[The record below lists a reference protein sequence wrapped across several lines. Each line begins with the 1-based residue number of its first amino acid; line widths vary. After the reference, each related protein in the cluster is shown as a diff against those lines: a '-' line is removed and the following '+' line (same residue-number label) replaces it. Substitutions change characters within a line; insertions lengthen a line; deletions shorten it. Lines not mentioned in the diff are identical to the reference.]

1 MTSFQIYPAVDLRDG
16 NCVRLKHGKE
26 DDMTIYEV
34 DPIKQVNFFLKNG
47 FKWVH
52 IVDLNAAFGREDNK
66 KIILQILKSFKK
78 KINIQLGGGI
88 RSIEDI
94 KFWID
99 AGVSRIVL
107 GTFAFKNPDL
117 INNLSDLFSKKLALG
132 LDIKNKK
139 VAVNGW
145 KKLLEIDPIK
155 YVNQIDK
162 KYFDKVIYTD
172 ISKDGT
178 LKGVNISQTKKF
190 AKSIDIPIIASGG
203 ISNINNVKALYDQK
217 DIGISGVIIGKAIYE
232 KKFDLKNLA
241 KFSGIFKCYQN
252 V

>member
-1 MTSFQIYPAVDLRDG
+1 MTKFLIYPAVDIKDG
-16 NCVRLKHGKE
+16 KCVRLIHGKE
-26 DDMTIYEV
+26 NHMTIYED
-34 DPIKQVNFFLKNG
+34 DPIKQVNFFSKNG

-52 IVDLNAAFGREDNK
+52 IVDLNAAFGKGDNK
-66 KIILQILKSFKK
+66 KIILQILKSFNRD
-78 KINIQLGGGI
+78 INVQLGGGI

-94 KFWID
+94 QFWID

-107 GTFAFKNPDL
+107 GTLAFKTPDL
-117 INNLSDLFSKKLALG
+117 INNLSDFFSKKLALG

-139 VAVNGW
+139 IAVNGW
-145 KKLLEIDPIK
+145 TKLLEIDPIQ

-190 AKSIDIPIIASGG
+190 AKSIEIPVIASGG
-203 ISNINNVKALYDQK
+203 ISNINNVRALYDNK
-217 DIGISGVIIGKAIYE
+217 IIGISGVIIGKAIYE
-232 KKFDLKNLA
+232 KKFDIKDLVKL
-241 KFSGIFKCYQN
+241 SGN
-252 V
+252 

>member
-1 MTSFQIYPAVDLRDG
+1 MTNFQIYPAIDLKDG
-16 NCVRLKHGKE
+16 NCVRLVHGKE
-26 DDMTIYEV
+26 KEMTIYEK

-52 IVDLNAAFGREDNK
+52 IVDLNAAFGRYNNK
-66 KIILQILKSFKK
+66 NVILQILKIFKNNIK
-78 KINIQLGGGI
+78 IQLGGGI
-88 RSIEDI
+88 RSLEDI
-94 KFWID
+94 KFWIE

-117 INNLSDLFSKKLALG
+117 INNLGNYFYKKLALG

-139 VAVNGW
+139 IAVNGW
-145 KKLLEIDPIK
+145 TKLLEIDPIK
-155 YVNQIDK
+155 YISEVDK

-178 LKGVNISQTKKF
+178 LTGVNVPQTKKF
-190 AKSIDIPIIASGG
+190 ANLIKIPIIASGG
-203 ISNINNVKALYDQK
+203 ISNIDNVKDLYDQR

-232 KKFDLKNLA
+232 KKFDLKNLR
-241 KFSGIFKCYQN
+241 KFSGN
-252 V
+252 

>member
-1 MTSFQIYPAVDLRDG
+1 MNNFQIYPAVDLKDG

-26 DDMTIYEV
+26 DDVTIYEV
-34 DPIKQVNFFLKNG
+34 DPIKQINFFLKNG

-52 IVDLNAAFGREDNK
+52 VVDLNAAFGKYDNK
-66 KIILQILKSFKK
+66 KIILQILKTFKK
-78 KINIQLGGGI
+78 NIKIQLGGGI

-117 INNLSDLFSKKLALG
+117 INNLSDFFYKKLALG

-139 VAVNGW
+139 IAVNGW
-145 KKLLEIDPIK
+145 KKLLEIDPII

-178 LKGVNISQTKKF
+178 LTGVNITQTKKF

-203 ISNINNVKALYDQK
+203 ISNINNVKALHDQK

-232 KKFDLKNLA
+232 NKIDLKHLA
-241 KFSGIFKCYQN
+241 KFLGN
-252 V
+252 

>member
-1 MTSFQIYPAVDLRDG
+1 MTNFQIYPAVDLKNG
-16 NCVRLKHGKE
+16 NCVRLVHGKE
-26 DDMTIYEV
+26 KNMTIYEV
-34 DPIKQVNFFLKNG
+34 DPIKQVQFFSNNG

-52 IVDLNAAFGREDNK
+52 IVDLNAAFGKQDNK
-66 KIILQILKSFKK
+66 RIILKIIKFFKK
-78 KINIQLGGGI
+78 NIKIQLGGGI

-117 INNLSDLFSKKLALG
+117 INNLSDFFSKKLALG

-139 VAVNGW
+139 IAINGW
-145 KKLLEIDPIK
+145 TKLLEIDPIQ

-162 KYFDKVIYTD
+162 KYFDKIVYTD

-178 LKGVNISQTKKF
+178 LTGVNIEQTKMF
-190 AKSIDIPIIASGG
+190 AKSIEIPIIASGG
-203 ISNINNVKALYDQK
+203 ISNINDVKALYDYK
-217 DIGISGVIIGKAIYE
+217 NIGISGVIIGKAIYE
-232 KKFDLKNLA
+232 KKFDIRNLA
-241 KFSGIFKCYQN
+241 KLSGN
-252 V
+252 

>member
-1 MTSFQIYPAVDLRDG
+1 MTNFQIYPAVDLKDG
-16 NCVRLKHGKE
+16 NCVRLTHGKE

-34 DPIKQVNFFLKNG
+34 DPIKQINFFFTNG

-52 IVDLNAAFGREDNK
+52 IIDLNAAFGKYDNK
-66 KIILQILKSFKK
+66 EIILQILKTFKK
-78 KINIQLGGGI
+78 NVNIQLGGGI

-117 INNLSDLFSKKLALG
+117 INNLSNFFSKKLALG

-139 VAVNGW
+139 IAVNGW
-145 KKLLEIDPIK
+145 KKLLEIDPVK

-178 LKGVNISQTKKF
+178 LTGVNIEQTKKF
-190 AKSIDIPIIASGG
+190 AKSTEIPIIASGG
-203 ISNINNVKALYDQK
+203 ISDIGNVKALYSEK
-217 DIGISGVIIGKAIYE
+217 DNGISGVIIGKAIYE
-232 KKFDLKNLA
+232 KKFDVKDLVKLLGN
-241 KFSGIFKCYQN
+241 
-252 V
+252 

>member
-1 MTSFQIYPAVDLRDG
+1 MTNFQIYPAVDLKDG
-16 NCVRLKHGKE
+16 NCVRLIHGKE
-26 DDMTIYEV
+26 DDMTIYEI
-34 DPIKQVNFFLKNG
+34 DPIKQVNFFFKNG
-47 FKWVH
+47 FKWIH
-52 IVDLNAAFGREDNK
+52 IIDLNAAFGKYDNK
-66 KIILQILKSFKK
+66 KIILQILKTFKK
-78 KINIQLGGGI
+78 NIKIQLGGGI

-99 AGVSRIVL
+99 VGVSRIVL

-117 INNLSDLFSKKLALG
+117 INNLSDFFYKKLALG

-139 VAVNGW
+139 IAVNGW
-145 KKLLEIDPIK
+145 KKLLEIDPII

-178 LKGVNISQTKKF
+178 LTGVNITQTKKF

-203 ISNINNVKALYDQK
+203 ISNINNVKALHDQK

-232 KKFDLKNLA
+232 NKIDLKHLA
-241 KFSGIFKCYQN
+241 KFLGN
-252 V
+252 

>member
-1 MTSFQIYPAVDLRDG
+1 MTNFQIYPAVDLKDG
-16 NCVRLKHGKE
+16 NCVRLIHGKE
-26 DDMTIYEV
+26 DDMTIYEA
-34 DPIKQVNFFLKNG
+34 DPIKQVNFFLKSG

-52 IVDLNAAFGREDNK
+52 VVDLNAAFEKRDNK
-66 KIILQILKSFKK
+66 KIILQILKTFKK
-78 KINIQLGGGI
+78 KIKIQLGGGI

-117 INNLSDLFSKKLALG
+117 INNLSDFFYKKLALG

-139 VAVNGW
+139 IAVNGW
-145 KKLLEIDPIK
+145 TKLLEIDPIK

-178 LKGVNISQTKKF
+178 LKGANISQTIKF

-203 ISNINNVKALYDQK
+203 ISNINNVKALHNQK

-241 KFSGIFKCYQN
+241 KLLGN
-252 V
+252 

>member
-1 MTSFQIYPAVDLRDG
+1 MTDFQIYPAVDLKDG
-16 NCVRLKHGKE
+16 NCVRLIHGKE
-26 DDMTIYEV
+26 NNMTIYEI
-34 DPIKQVNFFLKNG
+34 DPINQVKFFLENG

-52 IVDLNAAFGREDNK
+52 VVDLNAAFGKNDNK
-66 KIILQILKSFKK
+66 KIILQILKIFKK
-78 KINIQLGGGI
+78 NVKIQLGGGI

-117 INNLSDLFSKKLALG
+117 INNLSNFFCKKLALG

-139 VAVNGW
+139 IAVNGW
-145 KKLLEIDPIK
+145 TKLLEVDPIE
-155 YVNQIDK
+155 YVKQIDK

-178 LKGVNISQTKKF
+178 LEGVNLSETKRF

-203 ISNINNVKALYDQK
+203 ISDLNNVKALHDQK

-232 KKFDLKNLA
+232 KKFDLDNLV
-241 KFSGIFKCYQN
+241 KFSGN
-252 V
+252 

>member
-1 MTSFQIYPAVDLRDG
+1 MTNFQIYPAVDLKDG

-26 DDMTIYEV
+26 KEMTIYEV

-52 IVDLNAAFGREDNK
+52 IVDLNAAFEKKDNK
-66 KIILQILKSFKK
+66 RIILQILKTFKRNIK
-78 KINIQLGGGI
+78 IQLGGGI

-94 KFWID
+94 KFWIE

-117 INNLSDLFSKKLALG
+117 INNLSDFFNKKLALG

-139 VAVNGW
+139 IAVNGW
-145 KKLLEIDPIK
+145 TKLLDIDPIK

-178 LKGVNISQTKKF
+178 LEGVNILQTKKF
-190 AKSIDIPIIASGG
+190 AKSINIPIIASGG
-203 ISNINNVKALYDQK
+203 ISNINNVKALHQQK
-217 DIGISGVIIGKAIYE
+217 EIGISGVIIGKALYE

-241 KFSGIFKCYQN
+241 KLSGN
-252 V
+252 